1 MGLLDD
7 AIREHLEL
15 KRSHGADPG
24 EVARAEREALGPVRA
39 GGDLA
44 GEPHVD
50 PIGLEVDPE
59 SRAPGDARQGRRDDA
74 PDELYDEETTLHPTA
89 GAPSLDP
96 GPPHDRH
103 IAVAGQE
110 TAEYDLGAEAG
121 HEHEHEHPHD
131 EEDPAQPQEPRRS
144 WVPRLSRVRAG
155 AVRAA
160 DVSSTEKPPAP
171 SEEAHAQPQ
180 PPSRPDAH
188 GEPMAGG
195 SPAPHVDPMAGG
207 SPAAHGDPMAGG
219 SPAGAHAGPM
229 AGDSPAGVGV
239 EPPARVSTEHP
250 PAEDV
255 REKTPVFLRETPEHE
270 RLRFESSPRDF
281 DFGR

>member
-44 GEPHVD
+44 GEPPLD
-50 PIGLEVDPE
+50 PLGPETDLESHAPDDP
-59 SRAPGDARQGRRDDA
+59 RPGQPDDA
-74 PDELYDEETTLHPTA
+74 PEGLHDDEVELHPTEGSPSPEL
-89 GAPSLDP
+89 GAF
-96 GPPHDRH
+96 HDRQ

-121 HEHEHEHPHD
+121 HERGDPLD
-131 EEDPAQPQEPRRS
+131 EEASAQPQEPRRS
-144 WVPRLSRVRAG
+144 WVPRLSRARAQP
-155 AVRAA
+155 ARAA
-160 DVSSTEKPPAP
+160 DGSAADEPPAP
-171 SEEAHAQPQ
+171 ADAEAHAEPGALG
-180 PPSRPDAH
+180 RPDAH
-188 GEPMAGG
+188 GEPLAGGSVGAHAESMAGG
-195 SPAPHVDPMAGG
+195 SQ
-207 SPAAHGDPMAGG
+207 GDAQAEP
-219 SPAGAHAGPM
+219 SAGA
-229 AGDSPAGVGV
+229 
-239 EPPARVSTEHP
+239 EHP

-255 REKTPVFLRETPEHE
+255 LEETPEFLQETPEHE
-270 RLRFESSPRDF
+270 RLWFEQSSPRDF